1 MGQYAKEQTF
11 KEENIM
17 RKFYAICL
25 TLFAAFAIPA
35 YSQNPAPPLRL
46 IQSIPLPGVPGALD
60 HMGIDV
66 KRQRLFVPAETHHT
80 VSVMD
85 LKTGKRIHMISDVTW
100 PSTVVYQS
108 QTDEVIVTDREDG
121 SVKFF
126 SGDKYEL
133 VKTVKLDIGK
143 GPDNATYDP
152 ATQIFYSVSGGRKV
166 GIPYTLLAVIDTKT
180 KEHRGD
186 IKIESNN
193 VQQMPI
199 EPGTGP
205 KKMYATMRDKQQI
218 AVIDLEKR
226 TTITTWPTTP
236 ECTAPY
242 SASLDVAHH
251 RLFVGCRMFPSQDQQ
266 WAGGRMIVMDTDTGK
281 MVAKFDA
288 GGGADEMFF
297 DVPSQRIYQQG
308 YEGIVDVW
316 KEVDPDHYQ
325 ALGHIQGGF
334 HGKTS
339 LLVPELKRY
348 YVAVSQQLHTV
359 EGVQGGKVT
368 EACIEVYEVLP

>member
-1 MGQYAKEQTF
+1 MK
-11 KEENIM
+11 KM
-17 RKFYAICL
+17 YAICL
-25 TLFAAFAIPA
+25 TLIAAFAIPA
-35 YSQNPAPPLRL
+35 HSQAPAPLRL
-46 IQSIPLPGVPGALD
+46 IQTIPLPGISGALD

-80 VSVMD
+80 VSVLD
-85 LKTGKRIHMISDVTW
+85 LKTGTRIHMIGEVTW
-100 PSTVVYQS
+100 PSTVAYHPES
-108 QTDEVIVTDREDG
+108 DEVVVTDREDG
-121 SVKFF
+121 SIKFF
-126 SGDKYEL
+126 RADNYEL

-166 GIPYTLLAVIDTKT
+166 GIPYTLIAIINTAT
-180 KEHRGD
+180 KEHMGD
-186 IKIESNN
+186 IRVESAN
-193 VQQMPI
+193 VQAMPI

-205 KKMYATMRDKQQI
+205 KKMYAALKDKNQV
-218 AVIDLEKR
+218 AVIDIEKR
-226 TTITTWPTTP
+226 AVIATWPTSP
-236 ECTAPY
+236 ECQAPN
-242 SASLDVAHH
+242 SAAVDSAHH
-251 RLFVGCRMFPSQDQQ
+251 RLFLGCRMWAAQDQQ
-266 WAGGRMIVMDTDTGK
+266 WQGGRMIVMDTDTGK
-281 MVAKFDA
+281 MVAKYDA

-308 YEGIVDVW
+308 YEGIADVW
-316 KEVDPDHYQ
+316 KEIDPDHYQ

-368 EACIEVYEVLP
+368 EACIEVYTVE